1 MASALV
7 LWGGVPHFA
16 LLSLGSSPSEEEE
29 GDGEGPGCVL
39 PWWLGNRPP
48 P

>member
-1 MASALV
+1 MKEPAA
-7 LWGGVPHFA
+7 HFA

-39 PWWLGNRPP
+39 LWWLGNRLPP
-48 P
+48 